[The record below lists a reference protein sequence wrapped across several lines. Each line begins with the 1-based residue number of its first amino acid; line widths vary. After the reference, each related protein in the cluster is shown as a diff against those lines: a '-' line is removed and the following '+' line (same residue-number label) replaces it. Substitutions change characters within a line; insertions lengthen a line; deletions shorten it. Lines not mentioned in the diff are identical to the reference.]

1 MQSRVLK
8 WGNSLAVRIPKP
20 LADEM
25 KVAENTSI
33 ELTMKDGALEIKP
46 AAARYSL
53 AELLSGVTSANTHE
67 EWETGPTQ
75 GREMI

>member
-33 ELTMKDGALEIKP
+33 ELTMKEGALEIKP
-46 AAARYSL
+46 AAVRYSL
-53 AELLSGVTSANTHE
+53 AELLSGVNSANTHD
-67 EWETGPTQ
+67 EWETEPAQ
-75 GREMI
+75 GRELL